1 MRFEDRYLFVGS
13 IDASVIALNSAL
25 IATDADDLDSIAN
38 FVDMVS
44 RMLLGKVRGFVQP
57 DAQEMATAAFEAA
70 GIDAVI
76 CQIGTRTKNFFLKR
90 MA

>member
-1 MRFEDRYLFVGS
+1 MKPLT
-13 IDASVIALNSAL
+13 
-25 IATDADDLDSIAN
+25 TDADDLDSIAN

-44 RMLLGKVRGFVQP
+44 RMLLGKVRVFVQP